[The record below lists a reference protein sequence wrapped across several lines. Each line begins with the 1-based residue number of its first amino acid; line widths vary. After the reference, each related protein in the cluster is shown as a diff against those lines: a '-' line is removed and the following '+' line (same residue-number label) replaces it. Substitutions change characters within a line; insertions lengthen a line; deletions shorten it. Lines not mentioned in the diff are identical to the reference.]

1 MSAGAR
7 RGWAAAGTFAL
18 AAAANVVTGVL
29 TQQWSAAW
37 WITLAVLVIVGGGLQ
52 AWVTLAERPAA
63 RQRVDN
69 TVVGG
74 SVTQRLAGPGE
85 QSVSDSRLS
94 GRLTQ
99 HQSEEADGA

>member
-1 MSAGAR
+1 MSAGTR
-7 RGWAAAGTFAL
+7 RGWAAAATFVL
-18 AAAANVVTGVL
+18 AAAVNVVTGLL

-37 WITLAVLVIVGGGLQ
+37 WLTLAVLVVVGGGLQ
-52 AWVTLAERPAA
+52 AWVTLEARPGV

-74 SVTQRLAGPGE
+74 SVTQRLAGAGE

-94 GRLTQ
+94 GGLTQ
-99 HQSEEADGA
+99 RQGEEADGA